1 VTGEGVRDLYQVLG
15 VERGS
20 AAPEIQKAYR
30 QRAKTAHPDSGGSV
44 EAFSELGLAYAIL
57 SDPERRARYDR
68 TGEADPPRPDNRDGN
83 AVEVI
88 AQKLGLILHAEQD
101 VTSLDVASLLEET
114 IRADIEEHKSKIA
127 GLARGIERAAK
138 LRQRVKRKAN
148 GHANAL
154 AGVLDWHEVS
164 MRTQIKAHER
174 ALGSMEHALEI
185 LKDYS
190 FAEDPVQA
198 SEKLAAADKVSA
210 ALQDALEALDEL
222 AVYLNAAPPPNP
234 KASPEPPYCSAY
246 G

>member
-57 SDPERRARYDR
+57 SDPERRTRYDR

-101 VTSLDVASLLEET
+101 VTSMDVTALLEET

-127 GLARGIERAAK
+127 ALARGIERAAK
-138 LRQRVKRKAN
+138 LRLRVKRKAN

-174 ALGSMEHALEI
+174 ALGSMQHALEI

-190 FAEDPVQA
+190 FAEDPVH
-198 SEKLAAADKVSA
+198 SGEKLAAADKVSA

-222 AVYLNAAPPPNP
+222 AVYLNTAPPNP
-234 KASPEPPYCSAY
+234 KAQPEPPYCSAY

>member
-1 VTGEGVRDLYQVLG
+1 MRDLYQILG
-15 VERGS
+15 IERGAS
-20 AAPEIQKAYR
+20 APEIQKAYR
-30 QRAKTAHPDSGGSV
+30 QKAKTSHPDSGGSV

-57 SDPERRARYDR
+57 SDPERRVRYDR
-68 TGEADPPRPDNRDGN
+68 TGEADPPRPDNRDGS

-101 VTSLDVASLLEET
+101 VTSLDVAVVLEQT
-114 IRADIEEHKSKIA
+114 IRADIEERMTAIA

-138 LRQRVKRKAN
+138 LRQRVKRKSN
-148 GHANAL
+148 GKANAL

-164 MRTQIKAHER
+164 IKTQIKAHEH
-174 ALGSMEHALEI
+174 ALASLERALEI

-190 FAEDPVQA
+190 FADDPVQA
-198 SEKLAAADKVSA
+198 GEKLAAADKVSA

-222 AVYLNAAPPPNP
+222 AVYLNAAPPTPQAP
-234 KASPEPPYCSAY
+234 PEPPYCSAY

>member
-1 VTGEGVRDLYQVLG
+1 MTGEGVRDLYQVLG
-15 VERGS
+15 VERGA

-30 QRAKTAHPDSGGSV
+30 QRAKTSHPDSGGSV

-101 VTSLDVASLLEET
+101 VTSMDVTALLEET
-114 IRADIEEHKSKIA
+114 IRAEIDERKTAMA
-127 GLARGIERAAK
+127 GLTRGIERAAK
-138 LRQRVKRKAN
+138 LRQRVKRRSN
-148 GHANAL
+148 GDANAL

-164 MRTQIKAHER
+164 IRTQIKSHQR
-174 ALGSMEHALEI
+174 AVASMERALEI

-198 SEKLAAADKVSA
+198 GEKLAAADKVSA

-222 AVYLNAAPPPNP
+222 AVYLNAAPPNP
-234 KASPEPPYCSAY
+234 KAPPEPPYCSAY

>member
-15 VERGS
+15 VERGA

-30 QRAKTAHPDSGGSV
+30 QRAKTSHPDSGGSV

-101 VTSLDVASLLEET
+101 VTSMDVTALLEET
-114 IRADIEEHKSKIA
+114 IRAEIDERKTAMA
-127 GLARGIERAAK
+127 GLTRGIERAAK
-138 LRQRVKRKAN
+138 LRQRVKRRSN
-148 GHANAL
+148 GDANAL

-164 MRTQIKAHER
+164 IGTQIKSHQR
-174 ALGSMEHALEI
+174 AVASMERALEI

-198 SEKLAAADKVSA
+198 GEKLAAADKVSA

-222 AVYLNAAPPPNP
+222 AVYLNAAPPNP
-234 KASPEPPYCSAY
+234 KAPPEPPYCSAY

>member
-1 VTGEGVRDLYQVLG
+1 MTGEGVRDLYQVLG

-114 IRADIEEHKSKIA
+114 IRADIEEHNIKIA

-222 AVYLNAAPPPNP
+222 AVHLNAAPPPNP

>member
-1 VTGEGVRDLYQVLG
+1 MRDLYQVLG

>member
-1 VTGEGVRDLYQVLG
+1 VRDLYQVLG
-15 VERGS
+15 VERGA

-30 QRAKTAHPDSGGSV
+30 QRAKTSHPDSGGSV

-57 SDPERRARYDR
+57 SDAERRARYDR
-68 TGEADPPRPDNRDGN
+68 TGEADPPRPDNRDGS

-101 VTSLDVASLLEET
+101 VTSMDVTALLEET
-114 IRADIEEHKSKIA
+114 IRAEIDERKTAMA
-127 GLARGIERAAK
+127 GLTRGIERAAK
-138 LRQRVKRKAN
+138 LRQRVKRRGN
-148 GHANAL
+148 GDANAL

-164 MRTQIKAHER
+164 IRTQIKAHQR
-174 ALGSMEHALEI
+174 ALVSMERALEI

-190 FAEDPVQA
+190 FAEDPVGA
-198 SEKLAAADKVSA
+198 GEKLAAADKVSA

-222 AVYLNAAPPPNP
+222 AVYLNAAPPNP
-234 KASPEPPYCSAY
+234 KAPPEPPYCSAY

>member
-1 VTGEGVRDLYQVLG
+1 MTGEGVRDLYQVLG
-15 VERGS
+15 VERGA

-30 QRAKTAHPDSGGSV
+30 QKAKTSHPDSGGSV

-57 SDPERRARYDR
+57 SDSERRARYDR

-101 VTSLDVASLLEET
+101 VTSMDVTALLEET
-114 IRADIEEHKSKIA
+114 IRAEIGERKTAMA
-127 GLARGIERAAK
+127 GLTRGIERAAK
-138 LRQRVKRKAN
+138 LRQRVKRKGN
-148 GHANAL
+148 GEANAL

-164 MRTQIKAHER
+164 IRTQIKAHQR
-174 ALGSMEHALEI
+174 AVASMERALEI

-190 FAEDPVQA
+190 FAEDPVHA
-198 SEKLAAADKVSA
+198 GEKLAAADKVSA

-222 AVYLNAAPPPNP
+222 AVYLNAAPPNP
-234 KASPEPPYCSAY
+234 KAPPEPPYCSAY